1 MKLGSILIAIIVL
14 LYEVGRFATTYDK
27 LLVVFCDVG
36 QGDAIFIQHRSFQ
49 LLVDG
54 GLGSEVLTCIRTHIR
69 PFDRNIELVVAT
81 HPDSDHIGGLAS
93 VLSQYAVDEL
103 LWNGEGKESTVFASF
118 YSIVQSKEQDG
129 MRLVVPDHGA
139 VVEMTDRLVAEV
151 WFPRGAA
158 HKQIESTASNYE
170 TNLQDTYQGG
180 RQTNDEAN
188 DGSIALY
195 VHFGNSTILLMG
207 DLEMD
212 GEKTLESLG
221 LLRKVTILKVGH
233 HGSKSSSGESFVAQ
247 TQPEYAVLSVG
258 KNNRFG
264 HPSLEVMSRFDRV
277 KSNIVRTDLLGD
289 IVFLSNGNRVL
300 TI

>member
-14 LYEVGRFATTYDK
+14 LYEVGRFATIYDK

-139 VVEMTDRLVAEV
+139 VVEMTDRLVAEI
-151 WFPRGAA
+151 WFPREVQHRQKGF
-158 HKQIESTASNYE
+158 SASNYE
-170 TNLQDTYQGG
+170 THLQDNILKDTVS
-180 RQTNDEAN
+180 NDGSN

-195 VHFGNSTILLMG
+195 VHFGDSTILLMG
-207 DLEMD
+207 DLELG
-212 GEKTLESLG
+212 GEETLEYLG

-233 HGSKSSSGESFVAQ
+233 HGSKSSSGESFVTE
-247 TQPEYAVLSVG
+247 TQPEYAVFSVG

-277 KSNIVRTDLLGD
+277 KSNILRTDLLGD
-289 IVFLSNGNRVL
+289 IVFLSNGDRVL